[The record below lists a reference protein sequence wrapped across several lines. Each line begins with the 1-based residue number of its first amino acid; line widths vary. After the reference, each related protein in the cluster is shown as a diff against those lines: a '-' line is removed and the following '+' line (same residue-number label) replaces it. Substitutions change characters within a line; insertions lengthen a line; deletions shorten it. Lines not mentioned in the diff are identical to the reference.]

1 VQGKHLSV
9 AFGGG
14 TMKGKSSM
22 AFFKFLKA
30 SQLCFIHFFVKKLV
44 TSIIKGVRDE
54 REQKV
59 SASYKFHAYV
69 ELSNIVG

>member
-1 VQGKHLSV
+1 
-9 AFGGG
+9 
-14 TMKGKSSM
+14 MKGKSSM

-69 ELSNIVG
+69 ELSNIVS